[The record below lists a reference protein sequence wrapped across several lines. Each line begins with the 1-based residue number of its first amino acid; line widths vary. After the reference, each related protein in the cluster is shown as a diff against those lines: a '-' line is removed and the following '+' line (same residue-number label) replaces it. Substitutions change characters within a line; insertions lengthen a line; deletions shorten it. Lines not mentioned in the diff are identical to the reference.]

1 MLFFFENGKAARVEL
16 KAYATVSNRRR
27 LTGAYSDK
35 SPLVTILPLRE
46 DQELALLSSEP
57 RALIFHTSQLAPKAT
72 RTTQGVAVMTLKPKY
87 HLQRAVPVEQS
98 GIVNLTRYRTRS
110 IPAAGALVKPED
122 QGEEQLSLL

>member
-1 MLFFFENGKAARVEL
+1 MMKIHTLPMGPVQANCYVVIDEHSGEAAVIDPGDYTGQLLLFFENGKAARVEL

-72 RTTQGVAVMTLKPKY
+72 RTTQGDRKSVV
-87 HLQRAVPVEQS
+87 
-98 GIVNLTRYRTRS
+98 
-110 IPAAGALVKPED
+110 
-122 QGEEQLSLL
+122 